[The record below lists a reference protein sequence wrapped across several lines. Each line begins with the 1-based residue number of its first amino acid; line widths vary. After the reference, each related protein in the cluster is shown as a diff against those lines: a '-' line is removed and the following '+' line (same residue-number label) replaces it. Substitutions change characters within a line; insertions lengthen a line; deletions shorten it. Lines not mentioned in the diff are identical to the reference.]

1 MSSSIRIYLIIFLVI
16 SGLDII
22 ETPNFRIK
30 KTFFEKY
37 YIQMEKYIRQLI
49 TIEFED
55 KKEIFSGF
63 LIDWTE
69 DWILL
74 KNNPVDF
81 IIDGYTIL
89 KNKNVKA
96 IIQDKD
102 HEFTERVIK
111 LKGLKT
117 SAEEIIPLQDLSSII
132 HFLAS
137 KYAIF
142 QIATKSDKAVY
153 LGKLIE
159 LNEEE
164 LVIDF
169 LGTEGQFDGEMS
181 FKPNKI
187 RVIEFDTDYINSL
200 KLIVD
205 EDNKN

>member
-1 MSSSIRIYLIIFLVI
+1 
-16 SGLDII
+16 
-22 ETPNFRIK
+22 
-30 KTFFEKY
+30 
-37 YIQMEKYIRQLI
+37 MEKYLRQLI
-49 TIEFED
+49 SIEFED
-55 KKEIFSGF
+55 KKDIFSGF

-89 KNKNVKA
+89 KNKNVKS

-102 HEFTERVIK
+102 HEFTEKVIK

-117 SAEEIIPLQDLSSII
+117 SAEEIIPLKDLPSII
-132 HFLAS
+132 FFLADR
-137 KYAIF
+137 YEIF

-159 LNEEE
+159 LNDEE
-164 LVIDF
+164 LIIDF
-169 LGTEGQFDGEMS
+169 MGTEGDFEGEMS
-181 FKPNKI
+181 FKLHKI

-200 KLIVD
+200 KLVVYQG
-205 EDNKN
+205 NKK

>member
-1 MSSSIRIYLIIFLVI
+1 MHTKLKSI
-16 SGLDII
+16 
-22 ETPNFRIK
+22 
-30 KTFFEKY
+30 
-37 YIQMEKYIRQLI
+37 MEKYLRQLI
-49 TIEFED
+49 SIEFED
-55 KKEIFSGF
+55 KKDIFSGF

-89 KNKNVKA
+89 KNKNVKS

-102 HEFTERVIK
+102 HEFTEKVIK

-117 SAEEIIPLQDLSSII
+117 SAEEIIPLKDLTSIVY
-132 HFLAS
+132 FLAD
-137 KYAIF
+137 KYEIF

-153 LGKLIE
+153 LGKFIE

-164 LVIDF
+164 LIIDF
-169 LGTEGQFDGEMS
+169 MGTEGEFEGEMS
-181 FKPNKI
+181 FKLNKI

-200 KLIVD
+200 KLVVD
-205 EDNKN
+205 HEKKK

>member
-1 MSSSIRIYLIIFLVI
+1 
-16 SGLDII
+16 
-22 ETPNFRIK
+22 
-30 KTFFEKY
+30 
-37 YIQMEKYIRQLI
+37 MEKYLRQLI
-49 TIEFED
+49 SIEFDD
-55 KKEIFSGF
+55 KKDIFSGF

-89 KNKNVKA
+89 RNKNVKS

-111 LKGLKT
+111 LKGLNT
-117 SAEEIIPLQDLSSII
+117 SAEEIIPLKDLSSII
-132 HFLAS
+132 NFLAD
-137 KYAIF
+137 KYEIF
-142 QIATKSDKAVY
+142 QIAKKSDKAVY

-169 LGTEGQFDGEMS
+169 MGTEGEFEGEMS
-181 FKPNKI
+181 FKLNKI

-200 KLIVD
+200 KLVVK
-205 EDNKN
+205 EK

>member
-1 MSSSIRIYLIIFLVI
+1 
-16 SGLDII
+16 
-22 ETPNFRIK
+22 
-30 KTFFEKY
+30 
-37 YIQMEKYIRQLI
+37 MEKYLRQLI
-49 TIEFED
+49 TIEFDD

-69 DWILL
+69 HWILL
-74 KNNPVDF
+74 KNNPFDF

-89 KNKNVKA
+89 KNKNVKS

-117 SAEEIIPLQDLSSII
+117 SASEIIPLKDLSSII
-132 HFLAS
+132 NFLAN
-137 KYAIF
+137 KYEIF
-142 QIATKSDKAVY
+142 QIATKSDKAVF

-169 LGTEGQFDGEMS
+169 LGTEGEFEGEMS

-205 EDNKN
+205 EEKS

>member
-1 MSSSIRIYLIIFLVI
+1 
-16 SGLDII
+16 
-22 ETPNFRIK
+22 
-30 KTFFEKY
+30 
-37 YIQMEKYIRQLI
+37 MEKYLRQLI
-49 TIEFED
+49 TIEFDD

-74 KNNPVDF
+74 KNNPFDF

-89 KNKNVKA
+89 KNENVKS

-117 SAEEIIPLQDLSSII
+117 SAAEIIPLKDLSSITN
-132 HFLAS
+132 FLAN
-137 KYAIF
+137 KYEIF
-142 QIATKSDKAVY
+142 QIAKKSDKTVY

-169 LGTEGQFDGEMS
+169 LGTEGKFEGEMT
-181 FKPNKI
+181 FKQNKI

-205 EDNKN
+205 EEKKK

>member
-1 MSSSIRIYLIIFLVI
+1 
-16 SGLDII
+16 
-22 ETPNFRIK
+22 
-30 KTFFEKY
+30 
-37 YIQMEKYIRQLI
+37 MEKYIRQLI
-49 TIEFED
+49 SIEFDD

-102 HEFTERVIK
+102 HEFTEKVIK

-117 SAEEIIPLQDLSSII
+117 SSAEIIPLQDLSSII
-132 HFLAS
+132 HFLAN
-137 KYAIF
+137 KYTIF
-142 QIATKSDKAVY
+142 QITKKSDKAVY

-159 LNEEE
+159 LNENE

-169 LGTEGQFDGEMS
+169 LGTEGKFEGEMS
-181 FKPNKI
+181 FKHKKI

-200 KLIVD
+200 KLIII
-205 EDNKN
+205 EEEKGK

>member
-1 MSSSIRIYLIIFLVI
+1 VWRFLDLLKLVANY
-16 SGLDII
+16 SQ
-22 ETPNFRIK
+22 NFK
-30 KTFFEKY
+30 KN
-37 YIQMEKYIRQLI
+37 IMEKYLRQLI
-49 TIEFED
+49 SIEFDD

-89 KNKNVKA
+89 KNKNVKS

-117 SAEEIIPLQDLSSII
+117 SAEEIIPLNDLPSII
-132 HFLAS
+132 KFLAN
-137 KYAIF
+137 KYEIF
-142 QIATKSDKAVY
+142 QITKKSDKAVY

-159 LNEEE
+159 LNEKE

-169 LGTEGQFDGEMS
+169 LGTEGEFEGEMS
-181 FKPNKI
+181 FKLNKI
-187 RVIEFDTDYINSL
+187 RVLEFDTDYINSL

-205 EDNKN
+205 EEKKK

>member
-1 MSSSIRIYLIIFLVI
+1 
-16 SGLDII
+16 
-22 ETPNFRIK
+22 
-30 KTFFEKY
+30 
-37 YIQMEKYIRQLI
+37 MEKYLRQLI
-49 TIEFED
+49 LIEFDD
-55 KKEIFSGF
+55 KKDVFSGF

-89 KNKNVKA
+89 KNKNVKS

-117 SAEEIIPLQDLSSII
+117 SAEEIIPLKDLYSIMNFI
-132 HFLAS
+132 AT
-137 KYAIF
+137 KYEIF
-142 QIATKSDKAVY
+142 QIAKKSDKAVY
-153 LGKLIE
+153 LGKLID
-159 LNEEE
+159 LNEKEV
-164 LVIDF
+164 VIDF
-169 LGTEGQFDGEMS
+169 LGTEGKFEGEMS
-181 FKPNKI
+181 FKQNKI

-205 EDNKN
+205 EEKKK

>member
-1 MSSSIRIYLIIFLVI
+1 
-16 SGLDII
+16 
-22 ETPNFRIK
+22 
-30 KTFFEKY
+30 
-37 YIQMEKYIRQLI
+37 MEKYLRQLI
-49 TIEFED
+49 SIEFED
-55 KKEIFSGF
+55 KKETFSGF

-74 KNNPVDF
+74 KNNPFDF

-89 KNKNVKA
+89 KNENVKS

-117 SAEEIIPLQDLSSII
+117 SAEEIIPLKDLSSII
-132 HFLAS
+132 KFLAD
-137 KYAIF
+137 KYEIF
-142 QIATKSDKAVY
+142 QIAKKSDKAVY

-164 LVIDF
+164 LLIDF
-169 LGTEGQFDGEMS
+169 LGTEGKFEGEMS
-181 FKPNKI
+181 FKQNKI

-205 EDNKN
+205 EEKKK

>member
-1 MSSSIRIYLIIFLVI
+1 
-16 SGLDII
+16 
-22 ETPNFRIK
+22 
-30 KTFFEKY
+30 
-37 YIQMEKYIRQLI
+37 MEKYLRQLI
-49 TIEFED
+49 SIEFDD
-55 KKEIFSGF
+55 KKDIFSGF

-89 KNKNVKA
+89 KNKNVKS

-117 SAEEIIPLQDLSSII
+117 SAEGIIPLKDLPSII
-132 HFLAS
+132 NFMAD
-137 KYAIF
+137 KYEIF
-142 QIATKSDKAVY
+142 QIAKKSDKAVY
-153 LGKLIE
+153 LGKLLE

-164 LVIDF
+164 LIIDF
-169 LGTEGQFDGEMS
+169 MGTEGEFDGEMS
-181 FKPNKI
+181 FKLDKI

-200 KLIVD
+200 KLIIAK
-205 EDNKN
+205 EK

>member
-1 MSSSIRIYLIIFLVI
+1 
-16 SGLDII
+16 
-22 ETPNFRIK
+22 
-30 KTFFEKY
+30 
-37 YIQMEKYIRQLI
+37 MEKYLRQLI
-49 TIEFED
+49 SIEFDD

-74 KNNPVDF
+74 KNNPFDF

-89 KNKNVKA
+89 KNENVKS

-117 SAEEIIPLQDLSSII
+117 SAEEIIPLKDLSSII
-132 HFLAS
+132 NFLAD
-137 KYAIF
+137 KYEIF
-142 QIATKSDKAVY
+142 QVAKKSDKAVY

-169 LGTEGQFDGEMS
+169 LGTEGKFEGEMS
-181 FKPNKI
+181 FKQNKI

-205 EDNKN
+205 EEKKK

>member
-1 MSSSIRIYLIIFLVI
+1 
-16 SGLDII
+16 
-22 ETPNFRIK
+22 
-30 KTFFEKY
+30 
-37 YIQMEKYIRQLI
+37 MEKYLRQLI
-49 TIEFED
+49 SIEFDD

-74 KNNPVDF
+74 KNNPFDF
-81 IIDGYTIL
+81 IIDGYTVL
-89 KNKNVKA
+89 KNENVKS

-117 SAEEIIPLQDLSSII
+117 STAEIIPLRDLSSITN
-132 HFLAS
+132 FLAN
-137 KYAIF
+137 KYEIF
-142 QIATKSDKAVY
+142 QIAKKSDKAVY

-169 LGTEGQFDGEMS
+169 LGTEGKFEGEMT
-181 FKPNKI
+181 FKQNKI

-205 EDNKN
+205 EEKKK

>member
-1 MSSSIRIYLIIFLVI
+1 MDKYL
-16 SGLDII
+16 
-22 ETPNFRIK
+22 
-30 KTFFEKY
+30 
-37 YIQMEKYIRQLI
+37 RQLI
-49 TIEFED
+49 TIEFDD

-69 DWILL
+69 NWILI

-89 KNKNVKA
+89 RNKNVKA

-117 SAEEIIPLQDLSSII
+117 SAAEIIPLKDVSSII
-132 HFLAS
+132 YFLAS
-137 KYAIF
+137 KYEIF

-159 LNEEE
+159 INDEEI
-164 LVIDF
+164 VIDF
-169 LGTEGQFDGEMS
+169 LGDEGIFEGEMS

-205 EDNKN
+205 EEKKNQRTHLLAS

>member
-1 MSSSIRIYLIIFLVI
+1 
-16 SGLDII
+16 
-22 ETPNFRIK
+22 
-30 KTFFEKY
+30 
-37 YIQMEKYIRQLI
+37 MEKYLRQLI
-49 TIEFED
+49 SIEFDD

-74 KNNPVDF
+74 KNNPFDF

-89 KNKNVKA
+89 KNENVKS

-117 SAEEIIPLQDLSSII
+117 SAEEIIPLKDLSSII
-132 HFLAS
+132 NFLEN
-137 KYAIF
+137 KYEIF
-142 QIATKSDKAVY
+142 QIAKKSDKALY

-169 LGTEGQFDGEMS
+169 LGTEGKFEGEMS
-181 FKPNKI
+181 FKQNKI

-205 EDNKN
+205 EEKKK

>member
-1 MSSSIRIYLIIFLVI
+1 
-16 SGLDII
+16 
-22 ETPNFRIK
+22 
-30 KTFFEKY
+30 
-37 YIQMEKYIRQLI
+37 MEKYVLQLI
-49 TIEFED
+49 TIEFDD

-102 HEFTERVIK
+102 HEFTERVTK

-117 SAEEIIPLQDLSSII
+117 SAAEIIPLKDVSTII

-137 KYAIF
+137 KYEIF
-142 QIATKSDKAVY
+142 QIATKSDIAVY
-153 LGKLIE
+153 LGKL
-159 LNEEE
+159 LKFNEEE
-164 LVIDF
+164 LLIDF
-169 LGTEGQFDGEMS
+169 LGTEGKFEGEMS

-200 KLIVD
+200 KLIVN
-205 EDNKN
+205 EDKKK

>member
-1 MSSSIRIYLIIFLVI
+1 
-16 SGLDII
+16 
-22 ETPNFRIK
+22 
-30 KTFFEKY
+30 
-37 YIQMEKYIRQLI
+37 MEKYLRQLI
-49 TIEFED
+49 SIEFED
-55 KKEIFSGF
+55 KKDVFSGF

-89 KNKNVKA
+89 KNKNVKS

-117 SAEEIIPLQDLSSII
+117 SAEEIIPLKDLYSII
-132 HFLAS
+132 NFLAI
-137 KYAIF
+137 KYEIF
-142 QIATKSDKAVY
+142 QITKKSDKAVY

-169 LGTEGQFDGEMS
+169 LGTEGEFDGEMS
-181 FKPNKI
+181 FKQNKI

-205 EDNKN
+205 EAKKK

>member
-1 MSSSIRIYLIIFLVI
+1 
-16 SGLDII
+16 
-22 ETPNFRIK
+22 
-30 KTFFEKY
+30 
-37 YIQMEKYIRQLI
+37 MEKYVRQLI
-49 TIEFED
+49 SIEFED
-55 KKEIFSGF
+55 KKDVFSGF

-89 KNKNVKA
+89 KNKNVKS

-117 SAEEIIPLQDLSSII
+117 SAEEIIPLKDLHSII
-132 HFLAS
+132 TFLAK
-137 KYAIF
+137 KYEIF
-142 QIATKSDKAVY
+142 QLTKKSDKAVY
-153 LGKLIE
+153 LGKLID
-159 LNEEE
+159 LNEKE

-169 LGTEGQFDGEMS
+169 LGTEGKFDGEMS
-181 FKPNKI
+181 FKQNKI

-205 EDNKN
+205 EEKKK

>member
-1 MSSSIRIYLIIFLVI
+1 
-16 SGLDII
+16 
-22 ETPNFRIK
+22 
-30 KTFFEKY
+30 
-37 YIQMEKYIRQLI
+37 MEKYIRQLI

-132 HFLAS
+132 LFLAN
-137 KYAIF
+137 KYEIF

-169 LGTEGQFDGEMS
+169 LGTEGQFEGEMC

-205 EDNKN
+205 QEKS

>member
-1 MSSSIRIYLIIFLVI
+1 
-16 SGLDII
+16 
-22 ETPNFRIK
+22 
-30 KTFFEKY
+30 
-37 YIQMEKYIRQLI
+37 MEKYLRQLI
-49 TIEFED
+49 SIEFDD

-89 KNKNVKA
+89 KNKNVKS

-117 SAEEIIPLQDLSSII
+117 SAEEIIPLNDLSSII
-132 HFLAS
+132 NFIANR
-137 KYAIF
+137 YEIF

-153 LGKLIE
+153 LGKLME
-159 LNEEE
+159 LNEKE
-164 LVIDF
+164 LLIDF
-169 LGTEGQFDGEMS
+169 LGTEGKFEGEMS
-181 FKPNKI
+181 FKQNKI

-205 EDNKN
+205 EEKP

>member
-1 MSSSIRIYLIIFLVI
+1 MSVTELHKQIAI
-16 SGLDII
+16 
-22 ETPNFRIK
+22 
-30 KTFFEKY
+30 KTFERASITNTGSINKNR
-37 YIQMEKYIRQLI
+37 MEKYVRQLI
-49 TIEFED
+49 TIEFDD

-89 KNKNVKA
+89 KNKNIKA

-117 SAEEIIPLQDLSSII
+117 SAAEIIPLKDVSII
-132 HFLAS
+132 IYFFAN
-137 KYAIF
+137 KYEIF

-153 LGKLIE
+153 LGKLLE

-164 LVIDF
+164 LLIDF
-169 LGTEGQFDGEMS
+169 LGTEGEFEGEMS
-181 FKPNKI
+181 FKLNKI

-200 KLIVD
+200 KLIVNED
-205 EDNKN
+205 EKK

>member
-1 MSSSIRIYLIIFLVI
+1 
-16 SGLDII
+16 
-22 ETPNFRIK
+22 
-30 KTFFEKY
+30 
-37 YIQMEKYIRQLI
+37 MEKYLRQLI
-49 TIEFED
+49 SIEFDD
-55 KKEIFSGF
+55 KKDIFSGF

-89 KNKNVKA
+89 KNKNVKS

-117 SAEEIIPLQDLSSII
+117 SAEEIVPLKDLPSII
-132 HFLAS
+132 NFVADR
-137 KYAIF
+137 YEIF
-142 QIATKSDKAVY
+142 QIAKKSDKAVY

-159 LNEEE
+159 LNDEE

-169 LGTEGQFDGEMS
+169 MGTEGEFDGEMS
-181 FKPNKI
+181 FRLNKI

-200 KLIVD
+200 KLVVN
-205 EDNKN
+205 EK

>member
-1 MSSSIRIYLIIFLVI
+1 
-16 SGLDII
+16 
-22 ETPNFRIK
+22 
-30 KTFFEKY
+30 
-37 YIQMEKYIRQLI
+37 MEKYVRQLI
-49 TIEFED
+49 TIEFDD
-55 KKEIFSGF
+55 KKETFSGF

-74 KNNPVDF
+74 KNNPFDF

-89 KNKNVKA
+89 KNKNVKS

-117 SAEEIIPLQDLSSII
+117 SSDEIIPLQDLSSII
-132 HFLAS
+132 HFLAN
-137 KYAIF
+137 KYENF
-142 QIATKSDKAVY
+142 QITKKSDKAVY

-159 LNEEE
+159 LQEKE
-164 LVIDF
+164 LLIDF
-169 LGTEGQFDGEMS
+169 LGTEGKFEGEMS
-181 FKPNKI
+181 FKLNKI

-205 EDNKN
+205 EENKK

>member
-1 MSSSIRIYLIIFLVI
+1 
-16 SGLDII
+16 
-22 ETPNFRIK
+22 
-30 KTFFEKY
+30 
-37 YIQMEKYIRQLI
+37 MEKYVRQLI
-49 TIEFED
+49 TIEFDD
-55 KKEIFSGF
+55 KKETFSGF

-74 KNNPVDF
+74 KNNPFDF

-89 KNKNVKA
+89 KNKNVKS

-117 SAEEIIPLQDLSSII
+117 SSDEIIPLQDLSSII
-132 HFLAS
+132 HFLAN
-137 KYAIF
+137 KYEIF
-142 QIATKSDKAVY
+142 RITKKSDKAVY

-159 LNEEE
+159 LQEKE
-164 LVIDF
+164 LLIDF
-169 LGTEGQFDGEMS
+169 LGTEGKFEGEMS
-181 FKPNKI
+181 FKLNKI

-205 EDNKN
+205 EENKK

>member
-1 MSSSIRIYLIIFLVI
+1 
-16 SGLDII
+16 
-22 ETPNFRIK
+22 
-30 KTFFEKY
+30 
-37 YIQMEKYIRQLI
+37 MEKYLRQLI
-49 TIEFED
+49 SIEFDD
-55 KKEIFSGF
+55 KKEIFTGF

-89 KNKNVKA
+89 KNKNVKS

-117 SAEEIIPLQDLSSII
+117 SAEEIIPLKDLSSII
-132 HFLAS
+132 NFLAD
-137 KYAIF
+137 KYEIF
-142 QIATKSDKAVY
+142 QIAKKSDKAVY
-153 LGKLIE
+153 LGKLMEI
-159 LNEEE
+159 NEEE

-169 LGTEGQFDGEMS
+169 LGLEGEFEGEMS
-181 FKPNKI
+181 FKLNKI
-187 RVIEFDTDYINSL
+187 RAIEFDTDYINSL

-205 EDNKN
+205 KEKKK

>member
-1 MSSSIRIYLIIFLVI
+1 MPF
-16 SGLDII
+16 
-22 ETPNFRIK
+22 K
-30 KTFFEKY
+30 QKY
-37 YIQMEKYIRQLI
+37 KMEKYIRQLI
-49 TIEFED
+49 TIHFED

-117 SAEEIIPLQDLSSII
+117 SAKEIIPLQDLSSII

-137 KYAIF
+137 KYTIF
-142 QIATKSDKAVY
+142 QIASKSDKAVY

-181 FKPNKI
+181 FKPKKI

-205 EDNKN
+205 EEKKKQMLSYELLIVFSIIETMMNRNYAV